1 MSMQRAAITQ
11 PDRRVLRYRP
21 RTSDRPPGGRAP
33 AGGPEQPAAE
43 VPPDDFRHRMRVNIA
58 AFIFTAALTAT
69 GIWLAFSIADMRAAQ
84 DCVLMG
90 RRNCATIPPP
100 HSGGAMERARF
111 VNVASELP

>member
-1 MSMQRAAITQ
+1 MSMQRTAITQ

-33 AGGPEQPAAE
+33 AGRPEQPAAE
-43 VPPDDFRHRMRVNIA
+43 VPPDDFRYRMRINIA

-90 RRNCATIPPP
+90 RHNCVTILPP
-100 HSGGAMERARF
+100 HMDGAMKRARF
-111 VNVASELP
+111 VNVTSELP